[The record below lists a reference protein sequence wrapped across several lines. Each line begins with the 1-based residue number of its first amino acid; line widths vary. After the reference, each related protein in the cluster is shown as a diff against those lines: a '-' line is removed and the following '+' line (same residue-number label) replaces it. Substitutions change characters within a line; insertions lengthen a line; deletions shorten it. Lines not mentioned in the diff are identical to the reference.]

1 MIAKRAIFLT
11 VLTFLVEDRHAVLN
25 AAIITGTQAVDL
37 LFICILMPWSARS
50 VDWANIFSGLITLCS
65 YGFILSM
72 TMIADEDLLP
82 TWGELGGQR
91 FGVNDLTAFL
101 LVLAGTGILLLNF
114 LACVLE
120 HLLEALFK
128 CMDTRGAAMAAAED
142 IAKQSQEDEAVE
154 KDTMVGGGRAQSTVS
169 VDFVH
174 SPQLSPRNSEGAH
187 IEVSVGPVL
196 LPADLAS
203 FQGEFPG
210 VTASDPAKRE
220 EQLRARAEE
229 LAMLRRE
236 KELARVAR
244 ASKRL
249 GWKDKQRSGDFG
261 AMGHAASLG
270 SDGTYQSSPVRQGT
284 VSVPEDG
291 VRLVYC
297 SFPLASLLLCLHPGG
312 FSIAVC

>member
-1 MIAKRAIFLT
+1 MVLTKVLSQFAIWMIAKRAIFLT

-65 YGFILSM
+65 YGLILHM
-72 TMIADEDLLP
+72 TMITDE
-82 TWGELGGQR
+82 E
-91 FGVNDLTAFL
+91 NDLTAFL

-114 LACVLE
+114 LACVFE

-128 CMDTRGAAMAAAED
+128 CMDTRGAAKAAAEE
-142 IAKQSQEDEAVE
+142 IAKQSQEDEAVNKSAEVE
-154 KDTMVGGGRAQSTVS
+154 KDPTVGGGHLKMETDVS

-174 SPQLSPRNSEGAH
+174 SPQLSPRISKGAH

-196 LPADLAS
+196 SPADLAS

-229 LAMLRRE
+229 MAMLRRE

-261 AMGHAASLG
+261 AMGRAASVV
-270 SDGTYQSSPVRQGT
+270 SDGSGKSSPVRQGT
-284 VSVPEDG
+284 APVPEDG
-291 VRLVYC
+291 V
-297 SFPLASLLLCLHPGG
+297 
-312 FSIAVC
+312 

>member
-37 LFICILMPWSARS
+37 LLICILMPWSARS

-65 YGFILSM
+65 YGFILYM
-72 TMIADEDLLP
+72 TMITDEEFLP
-82 TWGELGGQR
+82 TFGELGGQR
-91 FGVNDLTAFL
+91 FGVNDLTALL

-114 LACVLE
+114 LARVLE
-120 HLLEALFK
+120 QLLEALLKF
-128 CMDTRGAAMAAAED
+128 MDTRGAAKAAAEE
-142 IAKQSQEDEAVE
+142 ISKLSQEDEAVNKSAEVE
-154 KDTMVGGGRAQSTVS
+154 KDTTVGGGQEKMESDVS

-174 SPQLSPRNSEGAH
+174 SPQLSPRNSRPCSIAH

-196 LPADLAS
+196 SPADLAS

-210 VTASDPAKRE
+210 VTARDPAKKE

-229 LAMLRRE
+229 MAMLRRE

-261 AMGHAASLG
+261 AMARAASVG
-270 SDGTYQSSPVRQGT
+270 SDGTYTSSPVRQGT
-284 VSVPEDG
+284 ASVPEDG
-291 VRLVYC
+291 V
-297 SFPLASLLLCLHPGG
+297 
-312 FSIAVC
+312 

>member
-1 MIAKRAIFLT
+1 VVLTKVLSQFAIWMIAKRAIFLT

-37 LFICILMPWSARS
+37 LLICILMPWSARS

-65 YGFILSM
+65 YGLILHM
-72 TMIADEDLLP
+72 TMITDE
-82 TWGELGGQR
+82 E
-91 FGVNDLTAFL
+91 NDLTALL

-114 LACVLE
+114 LARVLE
-120 HLLEALFK
+120 QLLEALLKF
-128 CMDTRGAAMAAAED
+128 MDTRGAAKAAAEE
-142 IAKQSQEDEAVE
+142 IAKQSQEDEAVNKSAEVE
-154 KDTMVGGGRAQSTVS
+154 KDPTVGGGQEKMESDVS

-174 SPQLSPRNSEGAH
+174 SPQLSPRNSRPCSIAH

-196 LPADLAS
+196 SPADLAS

-210 VTASDPAKRE
+210 VTARDPAKKE

-229 LAMLRRE
+229 MAMLRRE

-261 AMGHAASLG
+261 AMARAASVG
-270 SDGTYQSSPVRQGT
+270 SDGTYTSSPVRQGT
-284 VSVPEDG
+284 ASVPEDG
-291 VRLVYC
+291 V
-297 SFPLASLLLCLHPGG
+297 
-312 FSIAVC
+312 